1 MSEKNY
7 ETKWHTVRES
17 YLRMLI
23 GKAMK
28 YDILMDEDSKID
40 INSDDFDGEIYR
52 GLTGKELIIPN
63 DQGHFI
69 RRAIF
74 VNSEIEH
81 QIDDSLNPLQTRH
94 ETLVKLDLAAEKHGF
109 E

>member
-7 ETKWHTVRES
+7 ETKWYTVRES

-28 YDILMDEDSKID
+28 YDVLMDDLSKIE
-40 INSDDFDGEIYR
+40 INSEDFYGEIYR
-52 GLTGKELIIPN
+52 GLTGKELTIPN
-63 DQGHFI
+63 DQAHFI
-69 RRAIF
+69 KRVNF
-74 VNSEIEH
+74 VNGEITK
-81 QIDDSLNPLQTRH
+81 QAD
-94 ETLVKLDLAAEKHGF
+94 ETLEKLDLAAKKYGF

>member
-40 INSDDFDGEIYR
+40 IDSDDFYGEIYR
-52 GLTGKELIIPN
+52 GLTGEELIIPN

-69 RRAIF
+69 RRVTF

-81 QIDDSLNPLQTRH
+81 QIDK
-94 ETLVKLDLAAEKHGF
+94 TLVRLDHAAENTDLNN
-109 E
+109 

>member
-7 ETKWHTVRES
+7 KTKWHTVRES

-40 INSDDFDGEIYR
+40 IDTYDFYGEIYR
-52 GLTGKELIIPN
+52 GLTGEELTIPN
-63 DQGHFI
+63 DQAHFI
-69 RRAIF
+69 KRASV
-74 VNSEIEH
+74 VNSEITK
-81 QIDDSLNPLQTRH
+81 QTD
-94 ETLVKLDLAAEKHGF
+94 ETLEKLDIAAKKHGF

>member
-1 MSEKNY
+1 MAY
-7 ETKWHTVRES
+7 RRES

-63 DQGHFI
+63 DKVILSGVQFSSI
-69 RRAIF
+69 
-74 VNSEIEH
+74 
-81 QIDDSLNPLQTRH
+81 
-94 ETLVKLDLAAEKHGF
+94 VKLNIRLMRLL
-109 E
+109 

>member
-28 YDILMDEDSKID
+28 YDVLMDDLSKIE
-40 INSDDFDGEIYR
+40 INSEDFYGEIYR
-52 GLTGKELIIPN
+52 GLTGEELTIPN
-63 DQGHFI
+63 DQAHFI
-69 RRAIF
+69 KRVNF
-74 VNSEIEH
+74 VNSEI
-81 QIDDSLNPLQTRH
+81 IKQTD
-94 ETLVKLDLAAEKHGF
+94 ETLEKLDLAAEKHRF

>member
-7 ETKWHTVRES
+7 KTKWYTVRES

-40 INSDDFDGEIYR
+40 IDTYDFYGEIYR
-52 GLTGKELIIPN
+52 GLTGEELTIPN
-63 DQGHFI
+63 DQAHFI
-69 RRAIF
+69 KRANV
-74 VNSEIEH
+74 VNGEITK
-81 QIDDSLNPLQTRH
+81 QTD
-94 ETLVKLDLAAEKHGF
+94 ETLEKLDVAAKKHGF

>member
-28 YDILMDEDSKID
+28 YDILMDGFSKIEID
-40 INSDDFDGEIYR
+40 SEDFYGENYR
-52 GLTGKELIIPN
+52 GLTGEELTIPN
-63 DQGHFI
+63 DQAHFI
-69 RRAIF
+69 KRVNF
-74 VNSEIEH
+74 VNGEI
-81 QIDDSLNPLQTRH
+81 IKRTD
-94 ETLVKLDLAAEKHGF
+94 ETLERLDLAAKKHGF

>member
-1 MSEKNY
+1 MRKGNEIMSEKNY

-28 YDILMDEDSKID
+28 YDILMDDFSKIE
-40 INSDDFDGEIYR
+40 INSEDFYGEIYR
-52 GLTGKELIIPN
+52 GLTGEELTIPN
-63 DQGHFI
+63 DQAHFI
-69 RRAIF
+69 KRVNF
-74 VNSEIEH
+74 VNGEI
-81 QIDDSLNPLQTRH
+81 IKQTD
-94 ETLVKLDLAAEKHGF
+94 ETLEKLDLAAEKHGF

>member
-7 ETKWHTVRES
+7 ETKWYTVRES
-17 YLRMLI
+17 YLRILI

-28 YDILMDEDSKID
+28 YDILMDEDSKINID
-40 INSDDFDGEIYR
+40 SDDFYGEIYR
-52 GLTGKELIIPN
+52 GLTGEELAIPN
-63 DQGHFI
+63 DQAHFI
-69 RRAIF
+69 KRAIF

-81 QIDDSLNPLQTRH
+81 QID
-94 ETLVKLDLAAEKHGF
+94 EILVKLDLAAEKHGF

>member
-28 YDILMDEDSKID
+28 YDIIMDEDSKID
-40 INSDDFDGEIYR
+40 IDGDDFYGEIYR
-52 GLTGKELIIPN
+52 GLTGEELTIPN
-63 DQGHFI
+63 DQAHFI
-69 RRAIF
+69 KRTNF
-74 VNSEIEH
+74 VNGEI
-81 QIDDSLNPLQTRH
+81 IKQTD
-94 ETLVKLDLAAEKHGF
+94 EILEKLDIAAKKHGF

>member
-40 INSDDFDGEIYR
+40 IDSDDFYGEIYR
-52 GLTGKELIIPN
+52 GLTGEELIIPN
-63 DQGHFI
+63 DQAQFI
-69 RRAIF
+69 RRATF

-81 QIDDSLNPLQTRH
+81 QIDK
-94 ETLVKLDLAAEKHGF
+94 TLESLDLAAEKHGF

>member
-7 ETKWHTVRES
+7 KTKWHTVRES

-28 YDILMDEDSKID
+28 YDIIMDEDSKINID
-40 INSDDFDGEIYR
+40 TYDFYGEIYR
-52 GLTGKELIIPN
+52 GLTGEELTIPN
-63 DQGHFI
+63 DQAHFI
-69 RRAIF
+69 KRANV
-74 VNSEIEH
+74 VNSEI
-81 QIDDSLNPLQTRH
+81 IKQTD
-94 ETLVKLDLAAEKHGF
+94 ETLEKLDIAAKKHGF

>member
-7 ETKWHTVRES
+7 ETKWHTVHES

-63 DQGHFI
+63 DQSHFVS
-69 RRAIF
+69 RATF
-74 VNSEIEH
+74 VNGEIEH
-81 QIDDSLNPLQTRH
+81 QIDEILERFDF
-94 ETLVKLDLAAEKHGF
+94 AAEKHGF
-109 E
+109 D

>member
-28 YDILMDEDSKID
+28 YDILMDEFSKIE
-40 INSDDFDGEIYR
+40 INSEDFYGEIYR
-52 GLTGKELIIPN
+52 GLTGEELPIPN
-63 DQGHFI
+63 DQAHFI
-69 RRAIF
+69 KRVNF
-74 VNSEIEH
+74 VNSEI
-81 QIDDSLNPLQTRH
+81 IRQTD
-94 ETLVKLDLAAEKHGF
+94 ETIEKLDLAAKKNGF

>member
-1 MSEKNY
+1 MNEKDY
-7 ETKWHTVRES
+7 ESKWHTIRES

-28 YDILMDEDSKID
+28 YDILMDEFSKIEV
-40 INSDDFDGEIYR
+40 NSEDFYGEIYR
-52 GLTGKELIIPN
+52 GLTGEELTIPN

-69 RRAIF
+69 KRAIF

-81 QIDDSLNPLQTRH
+81 QID

>member
-1 MSEKNY
+1 MRKGNKIMSEKNY
-7 ETKWHTVRES
+7 KTKWHTVRES

-40 INSDDFDGEIYR
+40 IDTYDFYGEIYR
-52 GLTGKELIIPN
+52 GLTGEELTIPN
-63 DQGHFI
+63 DQAHFI
-69 RRAIF
+69 KRANF
-74 VNSEIEH
+74 VNDEI
-81 QIDDSLNPLQTRH
+81 IKQTD
-94 ETLVKLDLAAEKHGF
+94 ETLEKLDLAAKKHGF

>member
-28 YDILMDEDSKID
+28 YDVLMDDLSKIE
-40 INSDDFDGEIYR
+40 INSEDFYGDIYK
-52 GLTGKELIIPN
+52 GLTGEELTIPN
-63 DQGHFI
+63 DQAHFI
-69 RRAIF
+69 KRVNF
-74 VNSEIEH
+74 VNGEI
-81 QIDDSLNPLQTRH
+81 IKQTD
-94 ETLVKLDLAAEKHGF
+94 ETLEKLDLVAEKHEF

>member
-28 YDILMDEDSKID
+28 YDILMNEDSKINID
-40 INSDDFDGEIYR
+40 SDDFYGEIYR
-52 GLTGKELIIPN
+52 DLTGEELTIPN
-63 DQGHFI
+63 DQAHFVK
-69 RRAIF
+69 RVNF
-74 VNSEIEH
+74 VNGEI
-81 QIDDSLNPLQTRH
+81 IKQTD
-94 ETLVKLDLAAEKHGF
+94 EILEKLDLAAEKHGF

>member
-7 ETKWHTVRES
+7 KTKWHTVRES

-28 YDILMDEDSKID
+28 YDIIMDEDSKID
-40 INSDDFDGEIYR
+40 IDTYDFYGEIYR
-52 GLTGKELIIPN
+52 GLTGEELTIPN
-63 DQGHFI
+63 DQAHFI
-69 RRAIF
+69 KRASV
-74 VNSEIEH
+74 VNDEI
-81 QIDDSLNPLQTRH
+81 IKQTD
-94 ETLVKLDLAAEKHGF
+94 ETLEKLDIAAKKHGF

>member
-7 ETKWHTVRES
+7 KTKWHPVRES

-40 INSDDFDGEIYR
+40 IDTYDFYGEIYR
-52 GLTGKELIIPN
+52 GLTGEELTIPN
-63 DQGHFI
+63 DQAHFI
-69 RRAIF
+69 KRASV
-74 VNSEIEH
+74 VNDEITK
-81 QIDDSLNPLQTRH
+81 QTD
-94 ETLVKLDLAAEKHGF
+94 ETLEKLDIAAKKHGF